1 MCYDE
6 GTLQAYLDR
15 ELPGRKRWEI
25 EAHIATCS
33 RCAGLVA
40 RLQDASLLT
49 DVGLTVLLREINKQ
63 GSSTEAAWAWTRLT
77 RDERFGAPADT
88 KGVYTMLSS
97 RLKIALVPLAAAVAV
112 AVALSFAPVRTA
124 MADFLNVFRVDKV
137 NTITITEKDISELRK
152 ATNNGGNVDI
162 KNFGKIETSGFGRH
176 APQETTLDGAKKAA
190 DFKLKLP
197 ENIEGAG
204 APHFSAIQG
213 TSTSL
218 TLDVEK
224 ANGII
229 KSFGGKSLL
238 PAGLDGKKFTMT
250 TSAAI
255 MANYPRENATPITI
269 VQSKSPEF
277 VFPAGVDPNVVRDV
291 LLSLPILPDG
301 IRQQLEKINDWQH
314 TLPIPA
320 VEGYTKTEQVK
331 VNGANGVFMTTDKV
345 RNKRIN
351 GNNANT
357 LIWQNNGIVYGISG
371 ENMGLAQ
378 AQAIAASM
386 K

>member
-1 MCYDE
+1 
-6 GTLQAYLDR
+6 
-15 ELPGRKRWEI
+15 
-25 EAHIATCS
+25 
-33 RCAGLVA
+33 
-40 RLQDASLLT
+40 
-49 DVGLTVLLREINKQ
+49 
-63 GSSTEAAWAWTRLT
+63 
-77 RDERFGAPADT
+77 
-88 KGVYTMLSS
+88 
-97 RLKIALVPLAAAVAV
+97 
-112 AVALSFAPVRTA
+112 
-124 MADFLNVFRVDKV
+124 
-137 NTITITEKDISELRK
+137 
-152 ATNNGGNVDI
+152 
-162 KNFGKIETSGFGRH
+162 
-176 APQETTLDGAKKAA
+176 
-190 DFKLKLP
+190 
-197 ENIEGAG
+197 
-204 APHFSAIQG
+204 G

-331 VNGANGVFMTTDKV
+331 VNGADGVFMTTDKV

>member
-25 EAHIATCS
+25 EAHIATC
-33 RCAGLVA
+33 RACAEQVA
-40 RLQDASLLT
+40 RLEEVNMLAGS
-49 DVGLTVLLREINKQ
+49 GLSAMLREIDNR
-63 GSSTEAAWAWTRLT
+63 GISAEAAWTRLA

-88 KGVYTMLSS
+88 KGVFAMLNN
-97 RLKIALVPLAAAVAV
+97 RVKFVLAPLAAALAI
-112 AVALSFAPVRTA
+112 AVALSFSPVRTA

-137 NTITITEKDISELRK
+137 NTITITEKDMNQLRK
-152 ATNNGGNVDI
+152 ASYNGGNVNI
-162 KNFGKIETSGFGRH
+162 KNFGKIETTGFDSRGF
-176 APQETTLDGAKKAA
+176 QETTLDGTKKVA
-190 DFKLKLP
+190 DFELKLP
-197 ENIEGAG
+197 ESIEGAG
-204 APHFSAIQG
+204 SPHFAAMKG

-224 ANGII
+224 ANGMI
-229 KSFGGKSLL
+229 KSFGGTKLL
-238 PAGLDGKKFTMT
+238 PAELDGKKFTMT

-255 MANYPRENATPITI
+255 MAEYPRKNDNSITI
-269 VQSKSPEF
+269 VQGRSPEIA
-277 VFPAGVDPNVVRDV
+277 FPEGVDPNAVRDV

-314 TLPIPA
+314 TLPIPS
-320 VEGYTKTEQVK
+320 VEGYTKTEQVN
-331 VNGANGVFMTTDKV
+331 VNGVDGVFMTNDKLQKGKV
-345 RNKRIN
+345 NID
-351 GNNANT
+351 NAGI
-357 LIWQNNGIVYGISG
+357 LIWQKDGVVYAIRGGDMS
-371 ENMGLAQ
+371 LAQ